1 MDNMGLSS
9 SLMAWHIRLIILMA
23 WHRCWN
29 QQQMLILQT
38 GIMHN
43 VIMYALY
50 FNNCEWALFVAAD
63 SMVKLLTKLLT
74 KLANT

>member
-1 MDNMGLSS
+1 MLESAA
-9 SLMAWHIRLIILMA
+9 LLRRQF